1 MRTAIFYG
9 TGEIEHLVAIDG
21 ELHVAERD
29 CEPLNAERFRFART
43 FMAAVIR
50 SDEPEL
56 VADLLGLPR
65 SEPGIEHL

>member
-1 MRTAIFYG
+1 MGPGSAAAMDR
-9 TGEIEHLVAIDG
+9 
-21 ELHVAERD
+21 
-29 CEPLNAERFRFART
+29 PLRSART

-50 SDEPEL
+50 SDEPEM